1 MTTTDNHAALAY
13 EHADRAI
20 LHYQRLL
27 AGDGLTA
34 REQRMFRLLLIRAV
48 WARCEA
54 LQLMETELVEA

>member
-1 MTTTDNHAALAY
+1 MNHAALAY
-13 EHADRAI
+13 ENADKAI
-20 LHYQRLL
+20 GHYKRLL

-54 LQLMETELVEA
+54 LRLMEIELVEA